1 MNRLGTSTANPRK
14 LGSWKDL
21 ERSRSYGGFGAY
33 FVRVA
38 GRCSWFNS
46 KTLLPLLPAAILPL
60 RNSLRTPWLQ
70 KDGRVNF
77 VQGERQQ
84 ISIELCMDNAWH
96 FSFLERCGELA
107 TSFTSP
113 THSTGFTPGKQVW
126 QGSGHETPAC
136 PT

>member
-1 MNRLGTSTANPRK
+1 M
-14 LGSWKDL
+14 
-21 ERSRSYGGFGAY
+21 
-33 FVRVA
+33 RVA

-84 ISIELCMDNAWH
+84 ISIKLYMDNAWH

-136 PT
+136 PNKTVVGTLANHINMLLCSPEVEATFKKTLKNQC